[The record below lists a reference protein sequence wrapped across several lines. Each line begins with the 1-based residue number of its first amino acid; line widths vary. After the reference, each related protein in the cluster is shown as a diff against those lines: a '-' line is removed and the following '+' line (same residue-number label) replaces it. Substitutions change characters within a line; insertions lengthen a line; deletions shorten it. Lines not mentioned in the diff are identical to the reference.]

1 MASIT
6 LQGIT
11 KTFGDVTA
19 VRQMELAIGDGE
31 FFVLLGPSGAGKTT
45 TLRLIAG
52 IERPDHGR
60 VLMNG
65 DDVTN
70 VAPAHR
76 DCAFVFQQYSLYP
89 HLTVFDNIAFPL
101 RAPLRRISRNFVS
114 ISFFCRSM

>member
-52 IERPDHGR
+52 IEGPDHGR

-70 VAPAHR
+70 VVSAPHGVRQHRVSAALAAAAHR
-76 DCAFVFQQYSLYP
+76 P
-89 HLTVFDNIAFPL
+89 G
-101 RAPLRRISRNFVS
+101 RG
-114 ISFFCRSM
+114 